1 MENKFKNYNL
11 INLDNDEK
19 FIDIDKNNDISEI
32 IINEYES
39 FDDMEDSDKSEFDV
53 SIIKNNEFENKVNLT
68 FNLTIKCNNILNKVY
83 SVDLDIN
90 NSTYDKI
97 INDLCIDN
105 L

>member
-39 FDDMEDSDKSEFDV
+39 FDDMEDSEKSEFDV

-97 INDLCIDN
+97 INDLCIK
-105 L
+105 